1 MPTTYE
7 VCLEPDP
14 AILAEFDPWLET
26 HVREMLRL
34 PGFTGASIHR
44 AEEPGTGR
52 PQRVVRYR
60 VEDRDAL
67 ERYFREHATA
77 MRAAGL
83 ERFGDRFTATRRVI
97 DEGEEPGRQAPEAC
111 ANCGAPLRGQYCSMC
126 GQRARVRMITLWEL
140 LQDAGDLL
148 ASLDSRLWRTLGLLF
163 FRPGR
168 LTLDYLQGRR
178 ARYVAPFR
186 LFIASSLIF
195 FFLAGI
201 ETRFDLGDG
210 GPVINGDPAP
220 VSDPATP
227 AAEPDAEPDTAP
239 DAAPDTVPEPDAR
252 SGIFLDEDM
261 TLIDEECR
269 VDYENVPAWL
279 SRVLPAERAQ
289 QICLRIK
296 ADRGQT
302 YLKALMSNLP
312 AMMFFF
318 MPVMALLMKLAY
330 PLSGRYYAEHLLF
343 LVHYHSFFY
352 LSNTLLVVVWWA
364 AEFAAGGSM
373 LATLLTTAVWIYLPV
388 YLFRAMR
395 RVYGQGFLATA
406 FKYILLTT
414 AYFTCL
420 VLTFIGLITYTA
432 LTL

>member
-7 VCLEPDP
+7 VSLEPDP
-14 AILAEFDPWLET
+14 DILAEFDPWLEV
-26 HVREMLRL
+26 HVAEMLRL
-34 PGFTGASIHR
+34 PGFTGASVHR
-44 AEEPGTGR
+44 AEEPGSGR

-60 VEDRDAL
+60 VEDRNSL
-67 ERYFREHATA
+67 ERYFREHAPR

-97 DEGEEPGRQAPEAC
+97 EDGEEAGAVAREPC

-126 GQRARVRMITLWEL
+126 GQRSRVRMITLWEL

-148 ASLDSRLWRTLGLLF
+148 ASLDSRLWKTLGLLF

-195 FFLAGI
+195 FFVAGI
-201 ETRFDLGDG
+201 ETRFDIAEDEPAVLVDPT
-210 GPVINGDPAP
+210 PVAEPA
-220 VSDPATP
+220 VRE
-227 AAEPDAEPDTAP
+227 AEPDAERTRPGVVVTD
-239 DAAPDTVPEPDAR
+239 
-252 SGIFLDEDM
+252 GF
-261 TLIDEECR
+261 TLIDDDCL
-269 VDYENVPAWL
+269 VDYTRVPDWL
-279 SRVLPAERAQ
+279 SRILPAERAQ
-289 QICLRIK
+289 KICLSIK

-352 LSNTLLVVVWWA
+352 LSNTLLVSAWWVVD
-364 AEFAAGGSM
+364 FSPAGSTP
-373 LATLLTTAVWIYLPV
+373 AKLLTAAIWIYLPV

-406 FKYILLTT
+406 FKYVLLAT
-414 AYFTCL
+414 AYFVCL
-420 VLTFIGLITYTA
+420 VLTFLGLIAYTA